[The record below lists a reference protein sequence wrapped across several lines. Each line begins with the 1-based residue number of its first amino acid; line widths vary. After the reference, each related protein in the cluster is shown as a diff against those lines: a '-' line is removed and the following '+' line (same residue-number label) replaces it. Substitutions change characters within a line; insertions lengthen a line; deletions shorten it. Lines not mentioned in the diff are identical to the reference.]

1 MSKYYD
7 KCELG
12 SFDLVSDVV
21 LDTKSGEIQ
30 WKPGFVDGIYVIHR
44 GSYIGHDDV
53 QTTFELRLDPELARL
68 IITNNNNQYCHT
80 EIVSAYDGSIVDE
93 PIVNE
98 FRNLLALI
106 VEQR

>member
-21 LDTKSGEIQ
+21 LDTKSGDIK

-44 GSYIGHDDV
+44 GSYIGRDDI
-53 QTTFELRLDPELARL
+53 QTTFELRIDPELARL
-68 IITNNNNQYCHT
+68 IITNNSNPYCHT
-80 EIVSAYDGSIVDE
+80 EIVSAYDKSVVDE

-98 FRNLLALI
+98 FRKLIALI
-106 VEQR
+106 AERR